1 MRIAL
6 ALALLIPQDAPPLK
20 VESGVAACRPLR
32 RPPDPALAD
41 LLGRYEFKDADFR
54 WDLRETKA
62 TEVFSVSWLT
72 FPSALKTAVEQNNTV
87 WCRYWKPAAA
97 GPRRP
102 AALLLHWLGGR
113 FDMLEVVG
121 QRLAENG
128 IPALLMYM
136 PYYGPRMPVGKDRK
150 DVFMEGD
157 VETMAAGL
165 RQAVMDARRA
175 GDWLASRPEVEP
187 SRVGIVGI
195 SLGAIVGG
203 LTAGVDDRFG
213 RSVLVIGGG
222 DLPAI
227 LMNPCKETALARRKI
242 GEAGLTAERL
252 RELWR
257 DVDPLT
263 FASRLR
269 AQELLLINAETD
281 EVIPRAAT
289 ERFHEAAGRPPIRW
303 LKGGHYAIVLQLG
316 PVLKEITAHLA
327 ARTDY

>member
-1 MRIAL
+1 MWTLLLL
-6 ALALLIPQDAPPLK
+6 AQDLSLVTQNGSAP
-20 VESGVAACRPLR
+20 CRPLR
-32 RPPDPALAD
+32 PAADRELAP
-41 LLGRYEFKDADFR
+41 LLERYAFKEADFR
-54 WDLRETKA
+54 WELRETKA
-62 TEVFSVSWLT
+62 TDRFRVAWVT
-72 FPSALKTAVEQNNTV
+72 FPSAVQTPAKENNTV
-87 WCRYWKPAAA
+87 WCRYWKPAGD

-136 PYYGPRMPVGKDRK
+136 PYYGPRAPAGRDRK
-150 DVFMEGD
+150 DVFLEGD
-157 VETMAAGL
+157 LSTLADSL

-213 RSVLVIGGG
+213 RSVLIIGGG
-222 DLPAI
+222 DLPSI
-227 LMNPCKETALARRKI
+227 LLNPCKETAIARRKI
-242 GEAGLTAERL
+242 AEAGLSEAGL
-252 RELWR
+252 RELWK
-257 DVDPLT
+257 DVEPCV
-263 FASRLR
+263 FAGRLR
-269 AQELLLINAETD
+269 AEELLLINAESD

-289 ERFHEAAGRPPIRW
+289 ERFHAAAGKPSIRW
-303 LKGGHYAIVLQLG
+303 LKGGHYGLVLQLG
-316 PVLKEITAHLA
+316 PVLKEITEHLA
-327 ARTDY
+327 ARTAY

>member
-1 MRIAL
+1 
-6 ALALLIPQDAPPLK
+6 
-20 VESGVAACRPLR
+20 
-32 RPPDPALAD
+32 
-41 LLGRYEFKDADFR
+41 
-54 WDLRETKA
+54 
-62 TEVFSVSWLT
+62 
-72 FPSALKTAVEQNNTV
+72 
-87 WCRYWKPAAA
+87 
-97 GPRRP
+97 
-102 AALLLHWLGGR
+102 
-113 FDMLEVVG
+113 MLEVVG
-121 QRLAENG
+121 QRLAESG

-150 DVFMEGD
+150 HVFMEGD

-175 GDWLASRPEVEP
+175 GDWLASRPDVEP

-242 GEAGLTAERL
+242 GEAGLTEERL

-263 FASRLR
+263 FAGRLR

-289 ERFHEAAGRPPIRW
+289 ERFHAAAGRPAIHW
-303 LKGGHYAIVLQLG
+303 IKGGHYAIVLQLG
-316 PVLKEITAHLA
+316 PVLKEITAHLT

>member
-1 MRIAL
+1 MKS
-6 ALALLIPQDAPPLK
+6 ALALLLLLPQDVELK
-20 VESGVAACRPLR
+20 RESGASPCRPLR
-32 RPPDPALAD
+32 PSSDPAVAELLA
-41 LLGRYEFKDADFR
+41 RYEFKEAEFR
-54 WDLRETKA
+54 WELRETKS
-62 TEVFSVSWLT
+62 TDTLSVAWLT
-72 FPSALKTAVEQNNTV
+72 FPSAVKTEVEQNNTV
-87 WCRYWKPAAA
+87 WCRYWRPAAA

-128 IPALLMYM
+128 VPALLMYM
-136 PYYGPRMPVGKDRK
+136 PYYGPRVPPGRDRK
-150 DVFMEGD
+150 DVYMEGD
-157 VETMAAGL
+157 VETLAAGM

-195 SLGAIVGG
+195 SLGAIVGA
-203 LTAGVDDRFG
+203 LTAGIDDRFG
-213 RSVLVIGGG
+213 RSALIIGGG

-227 LMNPCKETALARRKI
+227 LMNPCKETALARKKI
-242 GEAGLTAERL
+242 LDAGLDEAKL
-252 RELWR
+252 RTLLQDIE
-257 DVDPLT
+257 PLT
-263 FASRLR
+263 FAGRLR

-289 ERFHEAAGRPPIRW
+289 ERLHAAAGRPPIRW

-316 PVLKEITAHLA
+316 PVLKDITAHLTV
-327 ARTDY
+327 RTDY

>member
-6 ALALLIPQDAPPLK
+6 ALLLAFGQEAPLK
-20 VESGVAACRPLR
+20 RESGVTACRPLR
-32 RPPDPALAD
+32 RGTVAAE
-41 LLGRYEFKDADFR
+41 LLDRYEFKDPEFR

-62 TEVFSVSWLT
+62 TEALSVSWLT
-72 FPSALKTAVEQNNTV
+72 FPSAVKTDVEANNTV
-87 WCRYWKPAAA
+87 WCRYWRP
-97 GPRRP
+97 GGTGRRP

-136 PYYGPRMPVGKDRK
+136 PYYGPRVPAGKDRK

-157 VETMAAGL
+157 VATLAAGL

-213 RSVLVIGGG
+213 RSVLIIGGG
-222 DLPAI
+222 DLAAI
-227 LMNPCKETALARRKI
+227 LMNPCKETALARKKI
-242 GEAGLTAERL
+242 GEAGLSEARL
-252 RELWR
+252 RELFS
-257 DVDPLT
+257 DIEPCA
-263 FASRLR
+263 FAGRLR
-269 AQELLLINAETD
+269 AEELLLINAESD

-289 ERFHEAAGRPPIRW
+289 ERFHAAAGKPALRW
-303 LKGGHYAIVLQLG
+303 IKGGHYAIVLQLG
-316 PVLKEITAHLA
+316 AVLKEITAHLQ